1 MTRQTLINFGKEHG
15 NVIGS
20 PIIDLPA
27 PFDNS
32 PAVMDILSGLLNNVL
47 DDHFNDISIYMHF
60 PTSIS

>member
-1 MTRQTLINFGKEHG
+1 M
-15 NVIGS
+15 IGS